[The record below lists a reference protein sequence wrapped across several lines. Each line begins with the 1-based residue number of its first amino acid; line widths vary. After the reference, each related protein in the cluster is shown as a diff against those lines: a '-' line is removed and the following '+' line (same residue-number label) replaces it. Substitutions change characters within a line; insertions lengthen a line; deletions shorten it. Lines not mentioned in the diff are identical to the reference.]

1 MARYKR
7 GNTVLNWLYSYIHSS
22 TQLPP
27 LSGTIILSLVSL
39 GDFSS
44 VLLISF
50 YALLLFYTF
59 TCLKVSKH
67 VSNNLKILANWG
79 RFLSIQRHPNSGYFG
94 KCHHFLPCHVQ
105 QQQKKSASLVFI
117 LMSTLLFMPGDK
129 IMSSQQN
136 CPSNYSHMSFT
147 KSLRNVSYSF
157 RGIYRGMQISY
168 HCFLAFAK
176 RQHVK

>member
-39 GDFSS
+39 GDSSS

-105 QQQKKSASLVFI
+105 QQQKKVS
-117 LMSTLLFMPGDK
+117 PW
-129 IMSSQQN
+129 
-136 CPSNYSHMSFT
+136 YSFWCLHCYSCQET
-147 KSLRNVSYSF
+147 KSCPVSKTVPQTTVVCLSPKVW
-157 RGIYRGMQISY
+157 GMSHIHSEVY
-168 HCFLAFAK
+168 TEECKFLIT
-176 RQHVK
+176 VS